1 MRVHLMFADA
11 DFDPTREPPPYAE
24 DLIQD
29 LQLNPLLDT
38 MAAEDEFIR
47 EMSLAALLAGC
58 TTPAQIDYRHRVLA
72 DCDANREVVVELY
85 RMATAVLED
94 RRRVHRTGLFFGTES
109 RLRMSI
115 SVLEA
120 CLPYFARLRD
130 LADTTGPGFSSPAFR
145 QFFTTLRNELGYDYL
160 ASVEQALKDL
170 RFNRGMLLSAG
181 LGEGNTGVDFVL
193 RAPDDTKRK
202 FFHRVPL
209 DQPTHNFV
217 IPERDEA
224 SFNALGALRDDAL
237 NDASAA
243 ATESVSHVIDF
254 FTVLRRELGFYLGC
268 LNLADTLRGLGQDVC
283 VPTLGEA
290 GSTRHTAQ
298 GLYDAS
304 LALDNR
310 TTAVPSDVDTR
321 DAAVVLITGAN
332 RGGKSTFLRAVGI
345 AALLAR
351 CGCYAP
357 AGGYTVPLHPSIVT
371 HFRREEDAELASGKF
386 DEELT
391 RMATLVDDLRPGSLL
406 LSNESFSST
415 NEREGSQIA
424 ADVLRGLADAGVR
437 IVMVTH
443 MFELAER
450 LHAATAPVTFLRAER
465 RDDGERTFRIL
476 PGEPEATSHAMDLY
490 RRIFEHRSPDPE
502 PASEPSAAP
511 IGG

>member
-1 MRVHLMFADA
+1 MRVHLMSPDD
-11 DFDPTREPPPYAE
+11 DFDPTREPPRYAE
-24 DLIQD
+24 DLVQD
-29 LQLNPLLDT
+29 LQLNPLLDA
-38 MAAEDEFIR
+38 MAAGDEFVR
-47 EMSLAALLAGC
+47 EMCLAAILAGC
-58 TTPAQIDYRHRVLA
+58 TSPAQVEYRHQVLA
-72 DCDANREVVVELY
+72 DCAANREVATELY
-85 RMATAVLED
+85 RMATGILED
-94 RRRVHRTGLFFGTES
+94 RRRIHRTGLFFGTES

-115 SVLEA
+115 GVLEA
-120 CLPYFARLRD
+120 CLPHFAKLRD
-130 LADTTGPGFSSPAFR
+130 LAETAAPGFTSPAFR
-145 QFFTTLRNELGYDYL
+145 TFFATLREELGYDYL
-160 ASVEQALKDL
+160 ARVEQAIKEL

-193 RAPDDTKRK
+193 REPDDTKRT
-202 FFHRVPL
+202 FFHRIPL
-209 DQPTHNFV
+209 DHPTYSFV

-224 SFNALGALRDDAL
+224 SFNALSALRDDAL
-237 NDASAA
+237 GDASAA

-254 FTVLRRELGFYLGC
+254 FTVLRRELGFHLGC
-268 LNLADTLRGLGQDVC
+268 LNLADALRGLGQQVC
-283 VPTLGEA
+283 VPTLGDP
-290 GSTRHTAQ
+290 GSTGHTAR

-310 TTAVPSDVDTR
+310 TTAVPSDLDTR
-321 DAAVVLITGAN
+321 DAPVVLVTGAN

-357 AGGYTVPLHPSIVT
+357 AEDYVVPLHPSIVT

-391 RMATLVDDLRPGSLL
+391 RMAVLLEDLHPGSLL

-424 ADVLRGLADAGVR
+424 ADVLRGLADSGVR

-450 LHAATAPVTFLRAER
+450 LRTAGAGVTYLQAER
-465 RDDGERTFRIL
+465 LEDGERTFRIL
-476 PGEPEATSHAMDLY
+476 PGSPEATSHAMDLY
-490 RRIFEHRSPDPE
+490 RRIFEQREAEPE
-502 PASEPSAAP
+502 PTPDATAEPVR
-511 IGG
+511 G

>member
-1 MRVHLMFADA
+1 MSPDA
-11 DFDPTREPPPYAE
+11 DFDPTREPPSYTE

-29 LQLNPLLDT
+29 LQLDPLLDA
-38 MAAEDEFIR
+38 MAAGDEFVR
-47 EMSLAALLAGC
+47 EMSLAAILAGC
-58 TTPAQIDYRHRVLA
+58 ASPAQVGYRHEVLA
-72 DCDANREVVVELY
+72 DCAANREVASELY
-85 RMATAVLED
+85 RMATGILED
-94 RRRVHRTGLFFGTES
+94 RRRIHRTGLFFGTES

-115 SVLEA
+115 GVLEA
-120 CLPYFARLRD
+120 CLPHVARLRD
-130 LADTTGPGFSSPAFR
+130 LAETAAPSFTSPAFR
-145 QFFTTLRNELGYDYL
+145 RFFATLREELGHDYL
-160 ASVEQALKDL
+160 SRVEQAIKEL
-170 RFNRGMLLSAG
+170 RFHRGMLLSAG

-193 RAPDDTKRK
+193 REPDDTKRT
-202 FFHRVPL
+202 FFHRIPL
-209 DQPTHNFV
+209 EAPTHSFV

-224 SFNALGALRDDAL
+224 SFNALSALRDDAL

-268 LNLADTLRGLGQDVC
+268 LHLADTLHGLGLPVC
-283 VPTLGEA
+283 VPTLSET

-310 TTAVPSDVDTR
+310 TTAVPSDLDTR
-321 DAAVVLITGAN
+321 AAPVVLVTGAN

-357 AGGYTVPLHPSIVT
+357 ADAYTVALHPTIVT

-391 RMATLVDDLRPGSLL
+391 RMAALVEDLHPGSLL

-437 IVMVTH
+437 VVMVTH

-450 LHAATAPVTFLRAER
+450 LRAADTEVTFLRAER
-465 RDDGERTFRIL
+465 REDGERTFHIL
-476 PGEPEATSHAMDLY
+476 PGTPQATSHAMDLY
-490 RRIFEHRSPDPE
+490 RRIFEQRSPERADV
-502 PASEPSAAP
+502 P